1 LFTLKYLRLLDAA
14 RRRLDIDARTEY
26 PHAKPNIST
35 MISQIS
41 YAITRSLELDRN
53 PKRGVDAPGAQ
64 GTRVRVRNIDAA
76 PLAL

>member
-1 LFTLKYLRLLDAA
+1 
-14 RRRLDIDARTEY
+14 
-26 PHAKPNIST
+26 

-76 PLAL
+76 PQAL

>member
-1 LFTLKYLRLLDAA
+1 MLNTETTPTEFQPLPLRH
-14 RRRLDIDARTEY
+14 
-26 PHAKPNIST
+26 PKPNIST

-41 YAITRSLELDRN
+41 SAIVRSLELDRN

-76 PLAL
+76 PQAL